1 MGQRGQSTYYKADG
15 FIEFEVDI
23 DYDDLMAA
31 IEEYLPLHSDFD
43 FDECDIQ
50 NDSPFRVSLTAKC
63 RKYVD
68 DEDPDTEADVE
79 TNEAYQDSDQIDGW

>member
-1 MGQRGQSTYYKADG
+1 MAQRGQSTYYKADG

-23 DYDDLMAA
+23 DHDDLIAA
-31 IEEYLPLHSDFD
+31 IEEYLSLHSDFD

-50 NDSPFRVSLTAKC
+50 NDSPFRVSLTATC

-68 DEDPDTEADVE
+68 DEDPDIEADIE
-79 TNEAYQDSDQIDGW
+79 TDQAYQHSDQFDVW